1 MVDCFEVLDNLKG
14 RIISHPKE
22 QNWRV
27 QFHHDE
33 AEFQYTL
40 EHQAVKWSPL
50 VSNLH
55 MGHIQ
60 VKAYG
65 QVPETIPDEDACTSA
80 LNLLQ
85 MVKEK
90 RMKEN
95 KKKKQD
101 EIMRLAMELKEK
113 KSSVQNPKCNS

>member
-1 MVDCFEVLDNLKG
+1 MG
-14 RIISHPKE
+14 E

-27 QFHHDE
+27 QFHDDK

-40 EHQAVKWSPL
+40 EHEAVKWSPL

-85 MVKEK
+85 MVRETK
-90 RMKEN
+90 MKEN
-95 KKKKQD
+95 KKKKV
-101 EIMRLAMELKEK
+101 K
-113 KSSVQNPKCNS
+113 

>member
-1 MVDCFEVLDNLKG
+1 MDKYHRQL
-14 RIISHPKE
+14 I
-22 QNWRV
+22 
-27 QFHHDE
+27 
-33 AEFQYTL
+33 
-40 EHQAVKWSPL
+40 L
-50 VSNLH
+50 VCLFLVFFTSSKRFKSK
-55 MGHIQ
+55 

-95 KKKKQD
+95 KKKKV
-101 EIMRLAMELKEK
+101 R
-113 KSSVQNPKCNS
+113 